1 MKLITADFVR
11 ITVIDIHHTEEIGVF
26 FVKKDIIDVA
36 IKCKRYTPFKVELYN
51 KGGVA
56 VNVIF
61 PTTKADTV

>member
-1 MKLITADFVR
+1 MPKKLLL
-11 ITVIDIHHTEEIGVF
+11 

-36 IKCKRYTPFKVELYN
+36 IKCKRYTPFIKVELYN